1 MNKLKPISFTDTW
14 TEVKDYLFIT
24 FGLLLYAFGWA
35 GFLIPNKIT
44 TGGVTG
50 ISAIVYYATGI
61 PIQNTYVLI
70 NIILLI
76 FALKILGWK
85 FCVKTIYGIGVLY
98 FLLWFLQKIIVD
110 SNGNPLSLVGDE
122 PFMACII
129 GAALCGIGLGIAF
142 THNGSTGGT
151 DIISAIVNKYKDVTF
166 GRMTMMCDICII
178 SSSSFIPGYTVEKV
192 IFGFTTLVVIG
203 SAIDYVVNN
212 ARQSVQFFIFS
223 KEYEK
228 ISDAIVQEA
237 HRGVTILDGM
247 GWYSKASSKVIVVLA
262 KKSESVN
269 IFRLIKS
276 IDPHAFISQ
285 SAVIG
290 VFGEGFDKIKVKVKK
305 QVEQKEPNQ

>member
-1 MNKLKPISFTDTW
+1 MDNKLKPIFVGSGW

-24 FGLLLYAFGWA
+24 FGLVLYALGWA

-50 ISAIVYYATGI
+50 ISAIIYYATGI

-70 NIILLI
+70 NIVLLV

-98 FLLWFLQKIIVD
+98 FLLWFLQRIIVD
-110 SNGNPLSLVGDE
+110 SQGRPLSLVGDE

-151 DIISAIVNKYKDVTF
+151 DIISAIVNKYRDVSF
-166 GRMTMMCDICII
+166 GRMTMLCDICII

-192 IFGFTTLVVIG
+192 IFGFTTLIVIG

-212 ARQSVQFFIFS
+212 SRQSVQFLIFS
-223 KEYEK
+223 KDYDK
-228 ISDAIVQEA
+228 ISDAIVHNA
-237 HRGVTILDGM
+237 HRGVTLLDAT
-247 GWYSKASSKVIVVLA
+247 GWYSKKSTKVIVVLA
-262 KKSESVN
+262 KRRESVN
-269 IFRLIKS
+269 IFRLVKS
-276 IDPHAFISQ
+276 IDPNAFISQ

-290 VFGEGFDKIKVKVKK
+290 VFGEGFDKLKVKV
-305 QVEQKEPNQ
+305 